1 MDIQVL
7 KFRSALGLL
16 DSVIPRKSKKTPEIL
31 ANVHL
36 KNGQIIAT
44 DSMKAVAI
52 EMPELQGE
60 CLLPYDEVT
69 KLLRYVPG
77 SETLHI
83 EQDHGRIRLAWESGK
98 AAYDA
103 QPIEDYPALPQLV
116 DVLIKQTVNG
126 EHLVTGL
133 LSVADYCAPESDKRP
148 VLQGVMVLL
157 GDQIEVV
164 ASDGYRLAAQKLPLS
179 IPSVNDNTRSV
190 IIPQE
195 TVYLLGELWK
205 KAPRNNRSAG
215 NVVDLVLPRL
225 EMDLEVDASKI
236 KVHFGIVSLYG
247 KRIEGTPPNYQQLV
261 PDYEPTVQVYG
272 PDLELALRRIQV
284 SATEKRAALRM
295 VWDAGIMT
303 LSDIMGNIESKFPA
317 QTFSAGK
324 YAVEVAFIQ
333 EYIRGKSGLVTICT
347 KDHKSPMLLRHLN
360 SPTVVLMPRIVSWPD
375 EPPPE
380 EGVAVAAGNG
390 PSSEAAKDSPDE
402 EEETSEG
409 DGKGAPEEEEAETPA
424 T

>member
-1 MDIQVL
+1 MEIQVL

-16 DSVIPRKSKKTPEIL
+16 DSVIPRKSKKTPAIL

-44 DSMKAVAI
+44 DSMKAVTI

-116 DVLIKQTVNG
+116 DVLIKQTING
-126 EHLVTGL
+126 EHLVSGL
-133 LSVADYCAPESDKRP
+133 LSVADYCAPESDNRP
-148 VLQGVMVLL
+148 VLQGVIVLL
-157 GDQIEVV
+157 GDPVEVV
-164 ASDGYRLAAQKLPLS
+164 ASDGFRLAAQKLPLS

-215 NVVDLVLPRL
+215 NVVDLVLPRM
-225 EMDLEVDASKI
+225 EMDLEVDASKF

-247 KRIEGTPPNYQQLV
+247 KRIEGTPPSYQHLV
-261 PDYEPTVQVYG
+261 PDYEPTVQLYG
-272 PDLELALRRIQV
+272 PDLELALRRVQV
-284 SATEKRAALRM
+284 SASEKKVALRM

-303 LSDIMGNIESKFPA
+303 LSDVMGNIESQFPA

-324 YAVEVAFIQ
+324 YAVDIAFIQ

-360 SPTVVLMPRIVSWPD
+360 SPTVVIMPRIISWPGD
-375 EPPPE
+375 PPE
-380 EGVAVAAGNG
+380 EKVAVAAGNG
-390 PSSEAAKDSPDE
+390 PSDEAAGVSPE
-402 EEETSEG
+402 EEEDTSEG
-409 DGKGAPEEEEAETPA
+409 DGEGTPEETETTA
-424 T
+424 S